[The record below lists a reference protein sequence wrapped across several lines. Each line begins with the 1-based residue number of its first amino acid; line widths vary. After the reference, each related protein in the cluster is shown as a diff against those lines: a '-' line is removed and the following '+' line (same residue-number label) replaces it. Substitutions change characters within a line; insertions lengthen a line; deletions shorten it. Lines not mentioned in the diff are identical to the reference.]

1 MLKDIAGENSMLHF
15 CVFHYSGKKKLI
27 VCLQKQHCFLR
38 NLPDIVNHNENAVT
52 FVIGSV
58 TRVETTITATCMINA
73 QSVFKRCISHWFLSP
88 ALVEN

>member
-1 MLKDIAGENSMLHF
+1 MLKDIEREQYVTFLRISLF
-15 CVFHYSGKKKLI
+15 RQKET
-27 VCLQKQHCFLR
+27 VCQQFFLR

-58 TRVETTITATCMINA
+58 TRVKTTITATCMINA

-88 ALVEN
+88 ALVVN